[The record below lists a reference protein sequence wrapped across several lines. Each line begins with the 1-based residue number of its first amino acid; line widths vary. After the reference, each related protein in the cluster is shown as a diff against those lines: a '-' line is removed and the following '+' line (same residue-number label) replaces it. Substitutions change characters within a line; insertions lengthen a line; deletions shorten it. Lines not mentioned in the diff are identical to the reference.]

1 MNQMPK
7 DALWQARVLEG
18 DTLGAVLYPKPDEQ
32 RKGFPSEEWY
42 DVITKLC
49 QELRNTS
56 WVKSAA
62 SCLLPTFKNTYLYN

>member
-49 QELRNTS
+49 QELGEDAKFAIVQVSGTPYVPS
-56 WVKSAA
+56 
-62 SCLLPTFKNTYLYN
+62 LPE